1 MKQFTVTQAEA
12 GQRLD
17 KFLGK
22 YLNKAPK
29 SFLYKMMR
37 KKNITLNGKKA
48 AGSEKL
54 VSGDEIK
61 LFFSDETIEKFSE
74 LQLPKAQGKLSV
86 IYEDEHILLVNK
98 PEGILSQK
106 AEADDISMVEEAQRY
121 LLNNGAVTEESL
133 RTFRPSVVN
142 RLDRNTS
149 GILAVGKDL
158 AGAQELS
165 RLFKERSLHKYY
177 YCLVK
182 GQVKEKARIKGYLV
196 KNEATNRVTVE
207 KEPIGKDSLPIETEY
222 TPVDSDGELTLLKVL
237 LVTGRTHQIRAH
249 LSSIGHPILGDH
261 KYGDPAL
268 NGRAKEE
275 YHLTHQLLHAAI
287 LTFQRLRKI
296 PVHADPFSKDPDS
309 AGAGR
314 QEPADTF
321 HENGLAGTV
330 VSHNAINLPALHDQI
345 DFFQYQILSEA
356 FRHALDLHAGF
367 CHMLPPVHT

>member
-182 GQVKEKARIKGYLV
+182 GQVKEKARIKGSLV

-207 KEPIGKDSLPIETEY
+207 KEPIGKDPLPIETEY

-287 LTFQRLRKI
+287 LTFPELTGEL
-296 PVHADPFSKDPDS
+296 SYLS
-309 AGAGR
+309 GR
-314 QEPADTF
+314 TF
-321 HENGLAGTV
+321 TAPLPKKFARILEKREMSICPHGT
-330 VSHNAINLPALHDQI
+330 P
-345 DFFQYQILSEA
+345 EA
-356 FRHALDLHAGF
+356 
-367 CHMLPPVHT
+367 

>member
-158 AGAQELS
+158 VGAQELS

-222 TPVDSDGELTLLKVL
+222 MPVDSDGELTLLKVL

-261 KYGDPAL
+261 KYGDSAL

-287 LTFQRLRKI
+287 LTFPELTGEL
-296 PVHADPFSKDPDS
+296 SYLS
-309 AGAGR
+309 GR
-314 QEPADTF
+314 TF
-321 HENGLAGTV
+321 TAPLPKKFARILEKREMSICPHGT
-330 VSHNAINLPALHDQI
+330 P
-345 DFFQYQILSEA
+345 EA
-356 FRHALDLHAGF
+356 
-367 CHMLPPVHT
+367 

>member
-207 KEPIGKDSLPIETEY
+207 KESIGKDSLPIETEY

-287 LTFQRLRKI
+287 LAFPELTGELSYLSGRTFTAPLPKKFARILERREMSI
-296 PVHADPFSKDPDS
+296 CPH
-309 AGAGR
+309 
-314 QEPADTF
+314 
-321 HENGLAGTV
+321 GT
-330 VSHNAINLPALHDQI
+330 P
-345 DFFQYQILSEA
+345 EA
-356 FRHALDLHAGF
+356 
-367 CHMLPPVHT
+367 

>member
-222 TPVDSDGELTLLKVL
+222 MPVDSDGELTLLKVL

-261 KYGDPAL
+261 KYGDSAL

-287 LTFQRLRKI
+287 LTFPELTGEL
-296 PVHADPFSKDPDS
+296 SYLS
-309 AGAGR
+309 GR
-314 QEPADTF
+314 TF
-321 HENGLAGTV
+321 TAPLPKKFARILEKREMSICPHGT
-330 VSHNAINLPALHDQI
+330 P
-345 DFFQYQILSEA
+345 EA
-356 FRHALDLHAGF
+356 
-367 CHMLPPVHT
+367 

>member
-121 LLNNGAVTEESL
+121 LLNNGAVTG
-133 RTFRPSVVN
+133 
-142 RLDRNTS
+142 
-149 GILAVGKDL
+149 GIPP
-158 AGAQELS
+158 
-165 RLFKERSLHKYY
+165 
-177 YCLVK
+177 
-182 GQVKEKARIKGYLV
+182 
-196 KNEATNRVTVE
+196 N
-207 KEPIGKDSLPIETEY
+207 
-222 TPVDSDGELTLLKVL
+222 
-237 LVTGRTHQIRAH
+237 
-249 LSSIGHPILGDH
+249 
-261 KYGDPAL
+261 
-268 NGRAKEE
+268 
-275 YHLTHQLLHAAI
+275 
-287 LTFQRLRKI
+287 
-296 PVHADPFSKDPDS
+296 
-309 AGAGR
+309 
-314 QEPADTF
+314 
-321 HENGLAGTV
+321 
-330 VSHNAINLPALHDQI
+330 
-345 DFFQYQILSEA
+345 
-356 FRHALDLHAGF
+356 
-367 CHMLPPVHT
+367 LPPVGGKPAGPEHERHPGCGKRPGGGPGAEPPFQGAVLT